1 MVVKRFEVYWASLD
15 PTVGSKIRKT
25 HPCVVVSN
33 HEANRGLRT
42 VIIAP
47 FTSARKD
54 YPSWVKTNFME
65 REGSIN
71 LDQIRVVD
79 KSRLKKK
86 LVRSIGQHKP
96 SSCRRYRRC
105 LRNKGTD
112 PLIS

>member
-1 MVVKRFEVYWASLD
+1 MGMVVKRFEVYWVALD
-15 PTVGSKIRKT
+15 PTVGSEIRKT
-25 HPCVVVSN
+25 RPCVIISN
-33 HEANRGLRT
+33 NQANKGLRT

-47 FTSARKD
+47 FTSAKKD

-86 LVRSIGQHKP
+86 IGSINSVTQSLLLQTLQEMFEK
-96 SSCRRYRRC
+96 
-105 LRNKGTD
+105 
-112 PLIS
+112 

>member
-1 MVVKRFEVYWASLD
+1 MGIVVKRFEVYWASLD
-15 PTVGSKIRKT
+15 PTVGSEIRKT
-25 HPCVVVSN
+25 RPCVVVSN
-33 HEANRGLRT
+33 NEANRGLRT

-86 LVRSIGQHKP
+86 IGSINRATQ
-96 SSCRRYRRC
+96 
-105 LRNKGTD
+105 T
-112 PLIS
+112 LILQTLQEMFEE